1 MLSGESPEP
10 RPPESGPTVALS
22 LIRVHYNG
30 VDILWWPRRLVGTS
44 VRPPRRHVSHRRH
57 RAWRTRP
64 GRQTGGPLTPLAP
77 VPFLSSGP
85 GGSRPGERRHSARN
99 CRYPGRSPRA
109 RCLVRAVTA
118 PRTGTG
124 PADRL
129 ARPAGS
135 LLAPSTL
142 SLLAVAP
149 ALSAVRYRVPRRNV
163 RGHPLVSLPGIPGC
177 LVRGIRPGSAH
188 ATRRLNWVS
197 HRNQLSGL
205 FDPDH
210 RPELLT
216 SCPRN
221 TGGSE
226 PCLGQHLLGPLALR
240 RVVAVNPGPPGRT
253 STLPVTRARSFV
265 DISKRPR
272 S

>member
-1 MLSGESPEP
+1 M
-10 RPPESGPTVALS
+10 
-22 LIRVHYNG
+22 
-30 VDILWWPRRLVGTS
+30 
-44 VRPPRRHVSHRRH
+44 RPPRRHVSHRRH

-77 VPFLSSGP
+77 VPFLSFGP

-177 LVRGIRPGSAH
+177 LVRGIRLGSAH
-188 ATRRLNWVS
+188 ATQRLNWVS

-205 FDPDH
+205 FDPGH
-210 RPELLT
+210 RPELLI

-240 RVVAVNPGPPGRT
+240 RVVAVNPGPPRSGVDAPRDESPLLSWISRNDRVRESQLSLVGANAPLVCFLLFRNKNWLFPFSRMSGT
-253 STLPVTRARSFV
+253 AR
-265 DISKRPR
+265 PE
-272 S
+272 